1 MVEWQ
6 TRQLQVLM
14 GATLCR
20 FKSCYPHLFFCL
32 FISIYLKINCR
43 LTNIRLWECRFFKTE
58 NSIKGLI
65 NL

>member
-6 TRQLQVLM
+6 TRQLQELM

-32 FISIYLKINCR
+32 FISI
-43 LTNIRLWECRFFKTE
+43 FK
-58 NSIKGLI
+58 NKLSADQYQIVGMPI
-65 NL
+65 F